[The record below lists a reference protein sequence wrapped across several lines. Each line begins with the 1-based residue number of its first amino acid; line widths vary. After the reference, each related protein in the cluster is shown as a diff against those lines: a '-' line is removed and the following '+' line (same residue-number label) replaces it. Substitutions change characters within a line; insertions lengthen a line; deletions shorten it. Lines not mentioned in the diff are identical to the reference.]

1 MTGYTYKVVISL
13 TEYYLLTVKVK
24 DWNNL
29 TMLLLLVKPWLL
41 YKCLSE
47 TTRRKG
53 NPGSMTEEETHKAE
67 WLLGLVLWLPDKARA
82 PLDLGIGGCGFK
94 VPEGEEMWLQLCT
107 REDFEPIISINL
119 ASLKGWVLTDAVG
132 FSKAGRER
140 DDKKTCWFQLWVRV

>member
-1 MTGYTYKVVISL
+1 
-13 TEYYLLTVKVK
+13 
-24 DWNNL
+24 
-29 TMLLLLVKPWLL
+29 MLLLLVKPWLL

-82 PLDLGIGGCGFK
+82 PLGLGIGGCGFK

-140 DDKKTCWFQLWVRV
+140 EMIRKLVGFNCGSEFKGKVSPGILKLWDSTDCGEGGLI